1 MVFGK
6 ILNLLWQKIVPT
18 LAKFSYFVGQIII
31 VLNSQILIK
40 ILALRAHWLQRNDV
54 V

>member
-6 ILNLLWQKIVPT
+6 ILNLLWQKFVPT

-31 VLNSQILIK
+31 VLNIDKNSSSSGTLVTTK
-40 ILALRAHWLQRNDV
+40 
-54 V
+54 